1 MVLKNKLNKIIS
13 AIKDTD
19 ITSIEISSCWGF
31 QKIKLSKNSI
41 DNNKTNE
48 VNEASNTINM
58 NDATQ
63 NNISTDNKEMN
74 KTISIEGQ
82 DNLDL
87 TNSIDIKA
95 PLVGT
100 YYSSPKPGEPSFINV
115 GDSIIDG
122 QSICIIE
129 AMKIFNE
136 IESETSGKV
145 IEILVKDGEP
155 VEYDQV
161 LFKINPE

>member
-1 MVLKNKLNKIIS
+1 MILKNKLKKIIS

-19 ITSIEISSCWGF
+19 ITSIEISSFWGF
-31 QKIKLSKNSI
+31 QKIKLSKNST
-41 DNNKTNE
+41 DNNIINEENE
-48 VNEASNTINM
+48 VLNTINR
-58 NDATQ
+58 NDKTQ
-63 NNISTDNKEMN
+63 NIITNNNDIDETA
-74 KTISIEGQ
+74 SIEGQ
-82 DNLDL
+82 KNLDL
-87 TNSIDIKA
+87 TNLIDIKA

-115 GDSIIDG
+115 GDTIIPS

-136 IESETSGKV
+136 IESEVSGQV
-145 IEILVKDGEP
+145 IEILVQDGDP

>member
-1 MVLKNKLNKIIS
+1 
-13 AIKDTD
+13 
-19 ITSIEISSCWGF
+19 
-31 QKIKLSKNSI
+31 
-41 DNNKTNE
+41 
-48 VNEASNTINM
+48 
-58 NDATQ
+58 
-63 NNISTDNKEMN
+63 MN